1 MKTLILT
8 ERQIRNVINR
18 VIEEQEKNQPFSVN
32 FENAFDSGQYEINPN
47 YKNIINQNVIDIID
61 HIKLKNLKNLK
72 NFVITIQGGE
82 SQVPNPVNPETNLKF
97 GKGEL
102 AKKRSEVL
110 KRYLDSVLPKTLG
123 FSPNIEVKEPII
135 GNTKW
140 DGINKDDQK
149 YKNEQFIKVSV
160 VITNNESPT
169 PTPKKS
175 DVGERIY
182 MNNRLIGFISEPFV
196 DSKSESDPG
205 FKSLGTQELIF
216 TEVKP
221 DTVPRVD
228 VSKYRVPFEWWNRHR
243 SNPTTA
249 HISKEDL
256 KHIQTKFTKIS

>member
-8 ERQIRNVINR
+8 ESQIRNVINR
-18 VIEEQEKNQPFSVN
+18 VIEEQGKNQPFSVN

-47 YKNIINQNVIDIID
+47 YKNIINKNIVDIID
-61 HIKLKNLKNLK
+61 HIKNENLK

-82 SQVPNPVNPETNLKF
+82 SQVPNPLNPETNLKF

-110 KRYLDSVLPKTLG
+110 KRYLDSVFPKTLG

-175 DVGERIY
+175 DVEERIY
-182 MNNRLIGFISEPFV
+182 KNNKLIGFISEPFV

-221 DTVPRVD
+221 DTVPRKD
-228 VSKYRVPFEWWNRHR
+228 LSKYKVPFEWWNKER
-243 SNPTTA
+243 SNPGTS
-249 HISKEDL
+249 HISDEDL
-256 KHIQTKFTKIS
+256 NYIRKFPKIS